1 MRHAV
6 LEAVC
11 ASLASAALAL
21 GCSSSSSSPPNSFTE
36 VYAKVIQP
44 TCSNDYCH
52 FNGVTIRYSALDMS
66 SKVIAYWNLVDQ
78 PLVGPSCALMGRRVV
93 PFQPDASFM
102 YQKVS
107 KTMPPCGS
115 QMPAEPLELLTK
127 GSAVFSGNPLS
138 QDQLQLIFNWI
149 AEGAQNN

>member
-1 MRHAV
+1 MRRTV

-11 ASLASAALAL
+11 ALLASAILAL
-21 GCSSSSSSPPNSFTE
+21 GCSSPAPPPNSFSE
-36 VYAKVIQP
+36 VYAKVIAP

-52 FNGVTIRYSALDMS
+52 FNGVSIRYSALDMS
-66 SKVIAYWNLVDQ
+66 SRVIAYWNLVDQ
-78 PLVGPSCALMGRRVV
+78 PLTGPSCALMGRRVV

-107 KTMPPCGS
+107 KTMPPCGA
-115 QMPAEPLELLTK
+115 QMPAETVELLTK
-127 GSAVFSGNPLS
+127 GSAVFSGNALTS
-138 QDQLQLIFNWI
+138 DQLQLIFNWI